1 VPAKTNPLTKAPYT
15 KNGSLLHWV
24 GSSHDVWYANEP
36 FRAALQ
42 ISGMMSGYSAKYL
55 ILRAPNSDDPRT
67 FPMFVTDL
75 VDAVSH
81 IPLIEHGIMH
91 GRWIVRKRG
100 QNYGLA
106 LAPEVPDAQ

>member
-1 VPAKTNPLTKAPYT
+1 MPAKTNSLKKAPYT

-24 GSSHDVWYANEP
+24 PGSHDIWYPNDP
-36 FRAALQ
+36 FHAALQ

-55 ILRAPNSDDPRT
+55 ILRTPNSDDPRT

-75 VDAVSH
+75 ADAVAN

-91 GRWIVRKRG
+91 GRWMVRKRG
-100 QNYGLA
+100 QNYGVA
-106 LAPEVPDAQ
+106 LAPE